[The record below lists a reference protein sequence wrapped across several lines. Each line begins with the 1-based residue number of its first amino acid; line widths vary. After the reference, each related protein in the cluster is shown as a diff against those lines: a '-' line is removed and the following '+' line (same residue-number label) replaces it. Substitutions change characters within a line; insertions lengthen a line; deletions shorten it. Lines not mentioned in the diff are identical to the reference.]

1 MKKKCKLCGKE
12 LERDRRPEI
21 KYCNEFCRLLASR
34 LRRGRISSIY
44 AQTLIDKRNNAFN
57 NKVGDMKEQI

>member
-12 LERDRRPEI
+12 LERARRPEI

-34 LRRGRISSIY
+34 LRRDIISSTY
-44 AQTLIDKRNNAFN
+44 AQSLINKRNNDPN
-57 NKVGDMKEQI
+57 NKVEDVKEQR